1 MLTLIVFVDSKCPE
15 CTEIVISTQD
25 SGIQL
30 YTLL

>member
-1 MLTLIVFVDSKCPE
+1 MFTLIVFVDSKCP
-15 CTEIVISTQD
+15 EIVISTQD